1 MKRTF
6 LFFFSFLF
14 VSFSLFSEV
23 KWFKGDLQKSL
34 DSAKKGEKIIMIDFY
49 TDWCMPCKI
58 LDKTVWQDDEVG
70 KKIKDMPLIP
80 LKLDAEKEGA
90 VAAKKYSVKV
100 YPTIL
105 FIGSDGKEIIR
116 ILGFSDKDTIL
127 KKIEDACKNKEPIE
141 VLQEKYEKNKSDFES
156 GLSLVQK
163 LLSSEDESSNQK
175 AMTILKEIYEKDL
188 DNKNGARDKAFALGL
203 SASLNQLSD
212 KLWTIFFSSGKNARE
227 KEIKVDVFGLDK
239 NIDFTQFY
247 KFQSFLYD
255 GYIKEKSKELL
266 PIFKEIY
273 NKAVQLKDS
282 NVTMDEESLDRLL
295 GFFSIDAEK
304 WGETGDTFADFC
316 KEFANGEKLLN
327 EVAWYNYKMQRNLE
341 ESLELAKKCCEISNE
356 APDNLDTLA
365 HIYMSLGQKEKAFEI
380 EKRAIAKKPILE
392 KTLKYFE
399 KDELDQLAEG
409 VEPKNKNLKRAIPE
423 KISVEDYEE

>member
-1 MKRTF
+1 MKKIFFF
-6 LFFFSFLF
+6 LFSFLF

-23 KWFKGDLQKSL
+23 KWVKGDLQKAL
-34 DSAKKGEKIIMIDFY
+34 NSAKKEEKIVMIDFY

-70 KKIKDMPLIP
+70 KKIKGMPLIP

-90 VAAKKYSVKV
+90 IAAKKYSVKV

-105 FIGSDGKEIIR
+105 FIDSDGKEIVR
-116 ILGFSDKDTIL
+116 VLGFSDKETIL
-127 KKIEDACKNKEPIE
+127 KKIEDACKNNDPIE
-141 VLQEKYEKNKSDFES
+141 VLQEKYEKNKNDFES
-156 GLSLVQK
+156 GLSLAQK
-163 LLSSEDESSNQK
+163 LLSSEDNSSNQK

-188 DNKNGARDKAFALGL
+188 DNKNGGRAKAFALGV
-203 SASLNQLSD
+203 SASINQLSD
-212 KLWTIFFSSGKNARE
+212 KLWTMFLSSGKNARE
-227 KEIKVDVFGLDK
+227 KEIKVDIFGLDE

-273 NKAVQLKDS
+273 DKAVQLKDA
-282 NVTMDEESLDRLL
+282 NITMDEEAFDRLL

-304 WGETGDTFADFC
+304 WGETGETFADCC
-316 KEFANGEKLLN
+316 KEFAKGEKLLN

-341 ESLELAKKCCEISNE
+341 ESLELAKKCCEISNN
-356 APDNLDTLA
+356 APNNLDTLA
-365 HIYMSLGQKEKAFEI
+365 HIYMSLGQKDKAIEI
-380 EKRAIAKKPILE
+380 EKMAIEEKPTLE
-392 KTLKYFE
+392 STLKHFE

-409 VEPKNKNLKRAIPE
+409 VEPKKKNLKRAIPE
-423 KISVEDYEE
+423 KNKGEDFKE